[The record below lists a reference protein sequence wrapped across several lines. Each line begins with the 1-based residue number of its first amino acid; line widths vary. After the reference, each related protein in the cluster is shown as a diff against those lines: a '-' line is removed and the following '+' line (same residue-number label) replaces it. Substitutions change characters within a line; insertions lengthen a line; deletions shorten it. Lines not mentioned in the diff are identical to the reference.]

1 MFKACYSPRY
11 IAATH
16 TNSMEKLHHVA
27 QAVVEQSLVQ
37 LVEPDLIDAE
47 TLRNLHDP
55 VYVDAFMTGRMP
67 LASMSRFQWSEQM
80 RDAILAIQGGQLKAA
95 QIAFTDGISA
105 NIAQGFHHAVY
116 EYGGAFCTF
125 NGLALVAQE
134 FADKNIFVLDCD
146 QHGGNGTA
154 EFTQRLPNLFNF
166 TIYGLRFGCRD
177 FERSIG
183 RQIPRKEGNFSLYHH
198 ALLDAFKQVLIQK
211 ADLLIYQ
218 AGMDCHQHDPYG
230 SPWFD
235 SDLIYQ
241 RDHMVFEFAKK
252 HGIPVMFVLAGGYQA
267 LPDVVKLHVST
278 FQAADQV
285 FGADKS
291 ENKPA
296 AKTCEVASTGAAS
309 AI

>member
-1 MFKACYSPRY
+1 MFKACYTPRY

-27 QAVVEQSLVQ
+27 QAVVEQSLAQ
-37 LVEPDLIDAE
+37 LVEPDPIDAE
-47 TLRNLHDP
+47 KLRQLHDP
-55 VYVDAFMTGRMP
+55 IYVDAFMSGRMP

-80 RDAILAIQGGQLKAA
+80 RDAILSIQGGQLKAA
-95 QIAFTDGISA
+95 QIAFADGISA

-134 FADKNIFVLDCD
+134 FADKKVFVLDCD

-177 FERSIG
+177 FERSVG
-183 RQIPRKEGNFSLYHH
+183 RLIPRREGNFSLYTH
-198 ALLDAFKQVLIQK
+198 ALQDAFKQVLIQK

-218 AGMDCHQHDPYG
+218 AGMDCHQLDPYG
-230 SPWFD
+230 SPWLD
-235 SDLIYQ
+235 SACLYQ
-241 RDHMVFEFAKK
+241 RDSMVFEFAKK

-267 LPDVVKLHVST
+267 MPDVVKLHVST

-285 FGADKS
+285 FGGDNAVQPVTKHA
-291 ENKPA
+291 EI
-296 AKTCEVASTGAAS
+296 TSTDAAS
-309 AI
+309 VL

>member
-1 MFKACYSPRY
+1 MFKACYTPRY

-16 TNSMEKLHHVA
+16 TNSMEKLHYVA
-27 QAVVEQSLVQ
+27 QAVVEQSLAQ
-37 LVEPDLIDAE
+37 LVEPEPVDAE

-55 VYVDAFMTGRMP
+55 VYVDAFMSGRLP
-67 LASMSRFQWSEQM
+67 LADMSRFKWTEQM

-95 QIAFTDGISA
+95 QIALDDGISA

-134 FADKNIFVLDCD
+134 FPDKKVFVLDCD

-154 EFTQRLPNLFNF
+154 EFTTRLPNLFNY

-183 RQIPRKEGNFSLYHH
+183 RQIPRKEGNFSLYTH
-198 ALLDAFKQVLIQK
+198 ALQDAFKQILIQQ
-211 ADLLIYQ
+211 ADLIIYQ
-218 AGMDCHQHDPYG
+218 AGMDCHQADPYG
-230 SPWFD
+230 SPWLD
-235 SDLIYQ
+235 SALLYQ
-241 RDHMVFEFAKK
+241 RDSMVFEFAKK
-252 HGIPVMFVLAGGYQA
+252 HHIPIMFVLAGGYQA

-285 FGADKS
+285 FGEEDNTVKTTS
-291 ENKPA
+291 KPDQ
-296 AKTCEVASTGAAS
+296 EVTTQA
-309 AI
+309 

>member
-1 MFKACYSPRY
+1 VFKACYTPRY

-16 TNSMEKLHHVA
+16 TNSMEKLHYVA
-27 QAVVEQSLVQ
+27 QAVVEQSLAL
-37 LVEPDLIDAE
+37 LVEPEPVNAE

-55 VYVDAFMTGRMP
+55 VYVDAFMSGRLP
-67 LASMSRFQWSEQM
+67 LADMSRFKWTEQM

-95 QIAFTDGISA
+95 QIALEDGISA

-134 FADKNIFVLDCD
+134 FPDKKVFVLDCD

-154 EFTQRLPNLFNF
+154 EFTTRLPNLFNY

-183 RQIPRKEGNFSLYHH
+183 RQIPRNEGNFSLYTH
-198 ALLDAFKQVLIQK
+198 ALQDAFKQILIQQ
-211 ADLLIYQ
+211 ADLIIYQ
-218 AGMDCHQHDPYG
+218 AGMDCHQADPYG
-230 SPWFD
+230 SPWLD
-235 SDLIYQ
+235 SALLYQ
-241 RDHMVFEFAKK
+241 RDSMVFEFAKK
-252 HGIPVMFVLAGGYQA
+252 HHIPIMFVLAGGYQA

-278 FQAADQV
+278 FQAADEV
-285 FGADKS
+285 FGEEHNTVKTAS
-291 ENKPA
+291 KPDQ
-296 AKTCEVASTGAAS
+296 EVTTQA
-309 AI
+309 